1 MNTIRRILDFPRK
14 ARSRRAA
21 NLLADIAKS
30 RPRLQDYREE
40 HCERMDGAL
49 PIVRAGTIGLAIK
62 FRPVRLIRLS
72 GGGSFTSMR
81 PAPSDDAAYF
91 VVEGVDLKPESFE
104 VLRAEGGDRDCDL
117 SQ

>member
-1 MNTIRRILDFPRK
+1 MADPPPTSVATMNTIRRILDFPRK

-62 FRPVRLIRLS
+62 FRPVRLIRLL
-72 GGGSFTSMR
+72 
-81 PAPSDDAAYF
+81 AAEAWTASEASCEQQCRVF
-91 VVEGVDLKPESFE
+91 
-104 VLRAEGGDRDCDL
+104 RH
-117 SQ
+117 